1 MDINSALGV
10 TLIATVLSLAATI
23 SLFSSA
29 TAFAQENQQYSF
41 VKKWGSEGIGF
52 GRFAQ
57 PIDIAIDSSG
67 NLYVTDLSSI
77 SNKIQKFT
85 SNGTFITAWGN
96 LGFGPGRFTSP
107 AGIDVGT
114 LDNNNN
120 VYIADIGSPG
130 TAVQVFTTNGTFIRS
145 WGSDGLGDGQ
155 FINPAGIAVDSLGN
169 VYVGDFGENNRIQ
182 KFDSNG
188 NFITKW
194 GSPGNKDGQ
203 FLGPSGLIVDPS
215 GSVYVVDGGNSRIQV
230 FTPS

>member
-10 TLIATVLSLAATI
+10 TFIATVLSLAAAI

-114 LDNNNN
+114 LDIITMSILQTS
-120 VYIADIGSPG
+120 V
-130 TAVQVFTTNGTFIRS
+130 VQAQLYKYLPPMVH
-145 WGSDGLGDGQ
+145 
-155 FINPAGIAVDSLGN
+155 SLGHG
-169 VYVGDFGENNRIQ
+169 V
-182 KFDSNG
+182 
-188 NFITKW
+188 
-194 GSPGNKDGQ
+194 
-203 FLGPSGLIVDPS
+203 LMA
-215 GSVYVVDGGNSRIQV
+215 
-230 FTPS
+230 